1 MIGKLAGDL
10 FDKIALCSEDVKD
23 SDIKDISKILASMKK
38 SLADIEIEDLKEYVQ
53 DFLDKWQEPAYLKSD
68 FDSFA
73 GETNEL
79 MVELGNEGYFDELEE
94 DEV

>member
-1 MIGKLAGDL
+1 MIGKLASDL

-23 SDIKDISKILASMKK
+23 SDLKDISKILTNMKK
-38 SLADIEIEDLKEYVQ
+38 ILPEIEIEDLKEYVQ
-53 DFLDKWQEPAYLKSD
+53 DFLDKWLDPGYLKSD

-94 DEV
+94 